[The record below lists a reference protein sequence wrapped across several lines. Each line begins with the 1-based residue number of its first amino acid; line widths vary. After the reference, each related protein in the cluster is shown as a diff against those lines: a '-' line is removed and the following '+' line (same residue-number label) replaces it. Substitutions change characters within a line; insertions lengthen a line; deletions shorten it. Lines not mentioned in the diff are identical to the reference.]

1 MDVDRLRGAGVTTMQ
16 GLARALTE
24 DGVSTPRGGDVWTH
38 TTVARLLARTGV
50 VGVEALV
57 RE

>member
-1 MDVDRLRGAGVTTMQ
+1 MQ